1 MGKITQINIKNR
13 TYHFQNDTI
22 NLDEFDESKIKVDK
36 RSFNDINIYYLGYE
50 YKKKITE
57 CNEINSVNPL
67 YLRIKDM
74 KGQFKKG
81 KGDNVWYLIIF
92 GDADVLRKFANIWKS
107 IRAKIEENTG
117 GIVQYDK
124 DYMKI
129 KFESNDNLPTDNIIN
144 MHQVTI
150 IVRSVFVQND
160 KFYPQLFLDD
170 ALYELQK
177 SYGIKKLIFQKELLQ
192 IKLVHQKNVNFV
204 TIGFSKIL
212 DLNLKNMFV
221 INVMIY

>member
-1 MGKITQINIKNR
+1 MGKTKQVNIKNR
-13 TYHFQNDTI
+13 TYYFYNDI
-22 NLDEFDESKIKVDK
+22 IDLDEFDGSKIKIDK
-36 RSFNDINIYYLGYE
+36 KFFNDIGIYYLGYE

-67 YLRIKDM
+67 YLRILDM
-74 KGQFKKG
+74 KGQFKKV

-107 IRAKIEENTG
+107 IRAKVAENTG

-129 KFESNDNLPTDNIIN
+129 KFESNDNLPIDNIVN

-150 IVRSVFVQND
+150 IIRSVFAQNG
-160 KFYPQLFLDD
+160 KLYPKLFLDD
-170 ALYELQK
+170 ALYEL
-177 SYGIKKLIFQKELLQ
+177 
-192 IKLVHQKNVNFV
+192 
-204 TIGFSKIL
+204 
-212 DLNLKNMFV
+212 
-221 INVMIY
+221 